1 MDTRMILSVSEIN
14 QHLRALLSED
24 ELLSSVYVRGEL
36 SNFKLHSSGHAYMTL
51 KDEGGVLRAVMFRS
65 SVSKLKFR
73 PDNGMKVI
81 AHGRVDVF
89 ARDGQYQ
96 LYVDELIPDGV
107 GALYVAYEQ
116 LKEKLGAEGLFDPAQ
131 KQPLPRCPMRIAL
144 VTSPT
149 GAAVRDMLR
158 ILRARWPIA
167 RVRIYPVRV
176 QGPEAPAEICEGLA
190 FVNEHRLA
198 DVIITGRGGG
208 SIEDL
213 WAFNDERVARA
224 IFASR
229 IPVISAVGHEP
240 DFTIADFVADLRAAT
255 PSNAAELAVP
265 DRMELAAQLRVTGA
279 RLVQL
284 ERHRIALERQRVQA
298 LASKRVLTNPKN
310 YLEDRAMALD
320 HVTQRFS
327 EMVQRGMTARRERMA
342 RAAGI
347 LDALSPMKVLARGY
361 AMATDETGRIVK
373 RVEQLNVDDFIELR
387 LVDGRAKCHVDEV
400 LMVGAD
406 DGRKENDV

>member
-1 MDTRMILSVSEIN
+1 MDAQVILSVSDIN
-14 QHLRALLSED
+14 QHLRGLIAAD
-24 ELLSSVYVRGEL
+24 ELLSSVFVRGEL
-36 SNFKLHSSGHAYMTL
+36 SNFKLHSSGHIYMTM

-65 SVSKLKFR
+65 NASRLKFR

-89 ARDGQYQ
+89 PRDGQYQ

-116 LKEKLGAEGLFDPAQ
+116 LKEKLAAEGLFDQQYKKPI
-131 KQPLPRCPMRIAL
+131 PRCPGRIAL

-158 ILRARWPIA
+158 ILRARWPIS
-167 RVRIYPVRV
+167 RIRIYPVRV
-176 QGPEAPAEICEGLA
+176 QGPEAPGEICQGIS
-190 FVNEHRLA
+190 FINEHSLA

-213 WAFNDERVARA
+213 WAFNDEGVARA

-265 DRMELAAQLRVTGA
+265 DREELAAQLRMTGA
-279 RLVQL
+279 RLLQL
-284 ERHRIALERQRVQA
+284 ERHRIALERQRVAA
-298 LASKRVLTNPKN
+298 LASKRVLTSPMN
-310 YLEDRAMALD
+310 YIEDRALALE
-320 HVTQRFS
+320 HVRRRF
-327 EMVQRGMTARRERMA
+327 EDLMQFGMTARRERLA
-342 RAAGI
+342 RAVGV
-347 LDALSPMKVLARGY
+347 LDALSPMKVLSRGY
-361 AMATDETGRIVK
+361 AMTADENGKLIRSVK
-373 RVEQLNVDDFIELR
+373 QLRENETIELR
-387 LVDGRAKCHVDEV
+387 LVDGSAKCRVDQVTEEKQH
-400 LMVGAD
+400 
-406 DGRKENDV
+406 GREKNDL

>member
-65 SVSKLKFR
+65 SASKLKFR

-240 DFTIADFVADLRAAT
+240 DFTISDFVADLRAAT

-320 HVTQRFS
+320 HVAQCFS

-342 RAAGI
+342 RAAGV

-361 AMATDETGRIVK
+361 AMTTDETGRIVK
-373 RVEQLNVDDFIELR
+373 RVDQLNVDDLIELR
-387 LVDGRAKCHVDEV
+387 LVDGRAKCRVDEV
-400 LMVGAD
+400 LMGGAD

>member
-1 MDTRMILSVSEIN
+1 MDSRLILSVSDVN
-14 QHLRALLSED
+14 QHLRALISTD
-24 ELLSSVYVRGEL
+24 EILASVYVRGEL
-36 SNFKLHSSGHAYMTL
+36 SNFKLHSSGHAYMTM
-51 KDEGGVLRAVMFRS
+51 KDESGVLRAVMFRS
-65 SVSKLKFR
+65 SASKLKFR

-81 AHGRVDVF
+81 AHGRIDVF

-96 LYVDELIPDGV
+96 LYIDELIPDGV
-107 GALYVAYEQ
+107 GALYIAFEQ
-116 LKEKLGAEGLFDPAQ
+116 LKEKLGAEGLFDPAY
-131 KQPLPRCPMRIAL
+131 KKPIPRCPMRIAL

-167 RVRIYPVRV
+167 RVRIFPVRV
-176 QGPEAPAEICEGLA
+176 QGPEAPSELCEGLA

-198 DVIITGRGGG
+198 DLIITGRGGG

-224 IFASR
+224 IFASQ

-265 DRMELAAQLRVTGA
+265 DRAELAAQLRMTGA
-279 RLVQL
+279 RILQL
-284 ERHRIALERQRVQA
+284 ERHRIVLERQRVAA
-298 LASKRVLTNPKN
+298 LASKRVLTSPM
-310 YLEDRAMALD
+310 YYIEDRAMALE
-320 HVTQRFS
+320 HVSRRF
-327 EMVQRGMTARRERMA
+327 EDAVQRGTTARRERLA
-342 RAAGI
+342 RAAGV

-361 AMATDETGRIVK
+361 AMTTDGQGSIIKSVSQLK
-373 RVEQLNVDDFIELR
+373 RDDLIELR
-387 LVDGRAKCHVDEV
+387 LTDGHAKCRVDEV
-400 LMVGAD
+400 LIGAD
-406 DGRKENDV
+406 HGRKENDV

>member
-1 MDTRMILSVSEIN
+1 MDSHMILSVSEIN
-14 QHLRALLSED
+14 QHLRTLISTD
-24 ELLSSVYVRGEL
+24 EMLSSVYVRGEL
-36 SNFKLHSSGHAYMTL
+36 SNFKLHSSGHAYMTM

-65 SVSKLKFR
+65 SASKLKFR
-73 PDNGMKVI
+73 PENGMKVI

-96 LYVDELIPDGV
+96 LYIDELIPDGV
-107 GALYVAYEQ
+107 GALYVAFEQ
-116 LKEKLGAEGLFDPAQ
+116 LKEKLGAEGLFDPAY
-131 KQPLPRCPMRIAL
+131 KKPIPRCPMRIAL

-167 RVRIYPVRV
+167 RIRIYPVRV
-176 QGPEAPAEICEGLA
+176 QGAEAPAEICEGLS

-224 IFASR
+224 IFASQ

-240 DFTIADFVADLRAAT
+240 DLTIADFVADLRAAT

-265 DRMELAAQLRVTGA
+265 DRAELATQLRMTNA
-279 RLVQL
+279 RILQL
-284 ERHRIALERQRVQA
+284 ERHRIALERQKVAA
-298 LASKRVLTNPKN
+298 LASKRVLTSPMH
-310 YLEDRAMALD
+310 YIEDRAMALE
-320 HVTQRFS
+320 HVSRRF
-327 EMVQRGMTARRERMA
+327 EDAVQRGTIVRRERLT
-342 RAAGI
+342 RATGI

-361 AMATDETGRIVK
+361 AMATDEEGVILR
-373 RVEQLNVDDFIELR
+373 RVSQLRHHDLIELR
-387 LVDGRAKCHVDEV
+387 LTDGCAKCRVEEV
-400 LMVGAD
+400 LVGVD
-406 DGRKENDV
+406 NGRKENDV

>member
-1 MDTRMILSVSEIN
+1 
-14 QHLRALLSED
+14 
-24 ELLSSVYVRGEL
+24 
-36 SNFKLHSSGHAYMTL
+36 
-51 KDEGGVLRAVMFRS
+51 
-65 SVSKLKFR
+65 
-73 PDNGMKVI
+73 
-81 AHGRVDVF
+81 
-89 ARDGQYQ
+89 
-96 LYVDELIPDGV
+96 
-107 GALYVAYEQ
+107 
-116 LKEKLGAEGLFDPAQ
+116 
-131 KQPLPRCPMRIAL
+131 MRIAL

-190 FVNEHRLA
+190 FINEHRLA
-198 DVIITGRGGG
+198 DLIITGRGGG

-265 DRMELAAQLRVTGA
+265 DRTELAAQLRMTGA
-279 RLVQL
+279 RILQL
-284 ERHRIALERQRVQA
+284 ERHRIVLDRQRVAA
-298 LASKRVLTNPKN
+298 LASKRVLTSPMN
-310 YLEDRAMALD
+310 YIEDRAMALE
-320 HVTQRFS
+320 HCAQRFQDA
-327 EMVQRGMTARRERMA
+327 VQRGMTARRERLA
-342 RAAGI
+342 RGAGV

-361 AMATDETGRIVK
+361 AMTTDEQGAIVK
-373 RVEQLNVDDFIELR
+373 SVSQLQSGGKIELR
-387 LVDGRAKCHVDEV
+387 LMDGSASCHVDEV
-400 LMVGAD
+400 RIGAD
-406 DGRKENDV
+406 NGREKDDV

>member
-1 MDTRMILSVSEIN
+1 MDARVILSVSDVN
-14 QHLRALLSED
+14 QHLRGLISAD
-24 ELLSSVYVRGEL
+24 ELLSSVFVRGEL
-36 SNFKLHSSGHAYMTL
+36 SNFKLHSSGHIYMTM
-51 KDEGGVLRAVMFRS
+51 KDEGGVLRAVMFRTS
-65 SVSKLKFR
+65 ASRLKFR

-89 ARDGQYQ
+89 PRDGQYQ

-116 LKEKLGAEGLFDPAQ
+116 LKEKLEAEGLFDPRH
-131 KQPLPRCPMRIAL
+131 KKPIPRCPQRIAL

-167 RVRIYPVRV
+167 RIRIYPVRV
-176 QGPEAPAEICEGLA
+176 QGPEAPAEICEGIR
-190 FVNEHRLA
+190 FVNDHTLA

-213 WAFNDERVARA
+213 WAFNDERVART

-240 DFTIADFVADLRAAT
+240 DFTIADFAADLRAAT

-265 DRMELAAQLRVTGA
+265 DRTELAAQLNLTGA
-279 RLVQL
+279 RLLQL
-284 ERHRIALERQRVQA
+284 ERHRIILERQRVAA
-298 LASKRVLTNPKN
+298 LASKRVLTNPMN
-310 YLEDRAMALD
+310 YIEDRTLALE
-320 HVTQRFS
+320 HVRRRF
-327 EMVQRGMTARRERMA
+327 EDLIGMGMTARRERLA
-342 RAAGI
+342 RAAGV

-361 AMATDETGRIVK
+361 AMAAEETGKIIRSVS
-373 RVEQLNVDDFIELR
+373 QLQRNDVIELR
-387 LVDGRAKCHVDEV
+387 LIDGSAKCRVGEV
-400 LMVGAD
+400 TEAENN
-406 DGRKENDV
+406 GRKENDL